1 MNRLRPTFYAWLFA
15 GLLSALLQSS
25 ASAQSIIQLGLII
38 DASSSTDDEL
48 PTFRDGVADALATL
62 KTDGSLELTLVQFSA
77 EGKVIF
83 GPSIM
88 DSPAVLQEAVTAAK
102 TLDPTFTD
110 IPPINGGTNI
120 EDAFLET
127 LNALQG
133 SANAGNASLQFIN
146 MLTDGHPTSHNH
158 LNFSDFNDTVRH
170 GRGQTFAKQQRDA
183 LVAAGIDVI
192 SFEALGSS
200 PADLDYLKTL
210 THPGEPA
217 VVEKDPNT
225 GALTFP
231 SPITSQGFL
240 LPIATVNGITD
251 ALSAKFAAAGFASTL
266 DPDPLTTVDQIS
278 PVMPF
283 LWSRHRAGSERL
295 VGVFAV
301 RPRLW
306 PRARHRL
313 TSSRFRGR
321 DCARERRELQ
331 GLRCRV
337 RRRPSCGCPS
347 EDRLQ

>member
-266 DPDPLTTVDQIS
+266 DPDPLTTVDHVGLT
-278 PVMPF
+278 PD
-283 LWSRHRAGSERL
+283 RHLEI
-295 VGVFAV
+295 V
-301 RPRLW
+301 W
-306 PRARHRL
+306 
-313 TSSRFRGR
+313 TGR
-321 DCARERRELQ
+321 DGFHYQVEYSENMVEWLRDLPDSLITPATDGESLNYSASTTGDARLYYRIVEMPQ
-331 GLRCRV
+331 
-337 RRRPSCGCPS
+337 
-347 EDRLQ
+347 